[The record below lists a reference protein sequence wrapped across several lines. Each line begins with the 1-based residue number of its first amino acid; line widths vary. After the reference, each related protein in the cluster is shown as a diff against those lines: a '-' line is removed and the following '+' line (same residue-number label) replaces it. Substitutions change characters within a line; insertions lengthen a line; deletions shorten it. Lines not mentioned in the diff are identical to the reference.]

1 VGGPPPDCDDD
12 NVCTDDTCDAASG
25 CVHANNTNSCND
37 NDACTSP
44 DTCQGGVCAGP
55 AVGCKVTGGGQL
67 VNNGDKVSFGFN
79 AQGGAPPKGQVEYN
93 NHTDKTAYHSLSITS
108 VMIEPTTCTT
118 TSSPGQKAT
127 IEGTMQKKGTQGSL
141 GFTMIVED
149 CGEPG
154 RNDTFS
160 IVITDGETRSGVL
173 DKGNIQVH

>member
-1 VGGPPPDCDDD
+1 MAHTPFFTPQVTSGNGFAFEKIVGEGITFDDVLLVPARSNFVPRVAD
-12 NVCTDDTCDAASG
+12 VSTRFTRNIASVTMDLNDTEII
-25 CVHANNTNSCND
+25 N
-37 NDACTSP
+37 
-44 DTCQGGVCAGP
+44 
-55 AVGCKVTGGGQL
+55 
-67 VNNGDKVSFGFN
+67 FN